1 MSGSTQGERNDRSP
15 ALNAIS
21 TPKVCVSTYEP
32 GRVALVSGIGRPP
45 RFHQGALEVV
55 ARQQLR
61 FSLFASA
68 PRDATH
74 DAFDGLDRRIG
85 VVNHREFPLPAIR
98 TLDGV
103 PEVRREDGEP
113 GFISGRCG
121 DR

>member
-32 GRVALVSGIGRPP
+32 GRVALVSGIRRPP
-45 RFHQGALEVV
+45 RFNEGALEIV
-55 ARQQLR
+55 AREEFR
-61 FSLFASA
+61 FTVFAGA
-68 PRDATH
+68 PRHTTH

-85 VVNHREFPLPAIR
+85 VVHHREFPLSAIR

-103 PEVRREDGEP
+103 PE
-113 GFISGRCG
+113 
-121 DR
+121 